1 MNKSIYL
8 ALSLSVAISAPST
21 AEGLRD
27 RLCDKHLLS
36 VSPDGSVT
44 RGSKAAIVEAVE
56 SGKSIRVGFGLGPGR
71 GVDGDF
77 SLTHWFN
84 PSFMTVLGGEVFTQ
98 TPIIHSQRP
107 VRPAY
112 DVDFPDAGWAPL
124 GQMAN
129 FIPKVCLMTKL
140 LISRFTAGGVW
151 LNRASI
157 MPQQGGGLC

>member
-112 DVDFPDAGWAPL
+112 DVDFPDAASRWVGTIGTN
-124 GQMAN
+124 GQLHSKGLLDD
-129 FIPKVCLMTKL
+129 KVADFQVYSWWCL
-140 LISRFTAGGVW
+140 AE
-151 LNRASI
+151 
-157 MPQQGGGLC
+157 